1 MGWKAADMWSKKW
14 WMLATE
20 RAVKTSAQIVLTLG
34 AGNAFNLFTADWAS
48 IIGLALGGAVLSYAT
63 SIVSS
68 EITKSNDP
76 TLLPA
81 SVKDGS

>member
-1 MGWKAADMWSKKW
+1 MWSSKW

-20 RAVKTSAQIVLTLG
+20 RAAKTAAQIVLVLG
-34 AGNAFNLFTADWAS
+34 AGDAFNLFAADWQS

-68 EITKSNDP
+68 EITKSDDP
-76 TLLPA
+76 TLLPS
-81 SVKDGS
+81 SVKEEK

>member
-1 MGWKAADMWSKKW
+1 MWSGKW

-20 RAVKTSAQIVLTLG
+20 RAAKTAAQIVLTLG
-34 AGNAFNLFTADWAS
+34 AGNAFNLFTADWSS

-68 EITKSNDP
+68 EITKSDDP
-76 TLLPA
+76 TLLPK
-81 SVKDGS
+81 SVKDES

>member
-1 MGWKAADMWSKKW
+1 MWSGKW

-20 RAVKTSAQIVLTLG
+20 RAAKTAAQIVLTIG
-34 AGNAFNLFTADWAS
+34 AGNAFNLFTADLQS

-68 EITKSNDP
+68 EITKSEDP
-76 TLLPA
+76 TLLPK
-81 SVKDGS
+81 SVRDEP

>member
-1 MGWKAADMWSKKW
+1 MWSSKW

-20 RAVKTSAQIVLTLG
+20 RAAKTAAQIILTLG
-34 AGNAFNLFTADWAS
+34 AGNAFNLFAADWQS

-68 EITKSNDP
+68 EITKSDDP
-76 TLLPA
+76 TLLPKA
-81 SVKDGS
+81 ARDDD